1 MGKKSELPQILGLIA
16 LIVVLVLGVKV
27 LFSSLSVIN
36 SHSVSAGQT
45 TELAEP
51 GQSTESS
58 PSAGEENGAEAPSFC
73 PYCGKQL
80 PSAFQWGQFCPFC
93 GEQVQA

>member
-16 LIVVLVLGVKV
+16 LIVVLVIGVKV

-36 SHSVSAGQT
+36 SHNESTGQT
-45 TELAEP
+45 IEVTEPE
-51 GQSTESS
+51 GSTETSQ
-58 PSAGEENGAEAPSFC
+58 PTAEGGAEAPSFC